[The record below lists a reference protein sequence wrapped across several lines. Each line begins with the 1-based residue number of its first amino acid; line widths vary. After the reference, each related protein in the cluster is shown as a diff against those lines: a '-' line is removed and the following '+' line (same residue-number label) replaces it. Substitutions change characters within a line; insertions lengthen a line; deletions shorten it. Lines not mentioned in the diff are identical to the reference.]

1 MKDIVVQEVN
11 KAYGEVQALQD
22 ISLHIDEGE
31 LFGLIGPDGAGK
43 TSLFRILTLCCWRIA
58 VRVGLRTG
66 CRTRL

>member
-43 TSLFRILTLCCWRIA
+43 TSLFWMSYAIIKRS
-58 VRVGLRTG
+58 GG
-66 CRTRL
+66 G